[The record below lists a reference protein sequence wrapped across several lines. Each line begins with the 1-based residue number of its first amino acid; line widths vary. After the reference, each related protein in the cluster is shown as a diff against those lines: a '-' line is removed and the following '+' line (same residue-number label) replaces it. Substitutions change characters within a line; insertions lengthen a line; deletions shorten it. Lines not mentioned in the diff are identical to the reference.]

1 VAQLIQNNKQ
11 KVQSTKI

>member
-1 VAQLIQNNKQ
+1 LIQNNKQ